1 MCSTSPVRTPKLELA
16 AKQPLTEECWIPPKN
31 KTKQNKTKPYVQEQ
45 RRSPS
50 KSVGGAKS
58 CSESN
63 LIPTPVFLPGEP
75 HGQWSLVGY
84 GPWGCRV
91 RHD

>member
-16 AKQPLTEECWIPPKN
+16 AKQPSTGECWIPQK
-31 KTKQNKTKPYVQEQ
+31 KKKKKKPYVQEQ

-58 CSESN
+58 CSDSN
-63 LIPTPVFLPGEP
+63 LIPIPVFLPGEP

-84 GPWGCRV
+84 HPWRCRV